1 MKILVI
7 NCGSSSVKYRVYAL
21 PEKRLL
27 GEGMVDRI
35 AQRSATLAYRHADQ
49 ERTESV
55 RAEDH
60 DHGTRLILDAV
71 LDSEHG
77 LITGD
82 GRIDAVGHRVVH
94 GGNEAYHPLLIDD
107 EVMALIEEYAPLAP
121 LHNPPDLAGIRAAM
135 DVLPSIPHIA
145 CFDTTFHRTIPPK
158 AYMYGLPYDLSHE
171 LSIRRYGFHGIA
183 HRAAAQR
190 AAELLG
196 RPFEQLNAVA
206 CHLGNGCSVTAI
218 RNGRSEDTSMGM
230 TPLEGLLM
238 GTRAGDMDP
247 GIFLFLLEKGLQTE
261 KLNEMLNRESGL
273 FGITGLSS
281 DMRDVMEAADQ
292 GNDRAQLALDMF
304 CYRVKKY
311 IGAYVAVLGEV
322 QAVIFS
328 GGIGEHVPEVRRQAC
343 ANLERLGIEIDPAK
357 NAAAVGV
364 EGDIATD
371 KSPVRV
377 FVIPANEELA
387 IAGAVYDWLT
397 I

>member
-1 MKILVI
+1 MNILVI
-7 NCGSSSVKYRVYAL
+7 NCGSSSIKYRVYAM

-27 GEGMVDRI
+27 GEGIVDRI
-35 AQRSATLAYRHADQ
+35 AQRSATLAYKHADQ
-49 ERTESV
+49 ERMEPV

-60 DHGTRLILDAV
+60 DHGTRLILDTI
-71 LDSEHG
+71 LDSEKG
-77 LITGD
+77 LTAGG

-94 GGNEAYHPLLIDD
+94 GGNEVYHPLLIDE

-145 CFDTTFHRTIPPK
+145 CFDTMFHRTIPPK
-158 AYMYGLPYDLSHE
+158 AYMYALPYDLCHE

-183 HRAAAQR
+183 HRAGAQR
-190 AAELLG
+190 AAEMLG
-196 RPFEQLNAVA
+196 KPFDRLNAIT

-218 RNGRSEDTSMGM
+218 RNGRSEDNSMGM
-230 TPLEGLLM
+230 TPLEGLMM

-247 GIFLFLLEKGLQTE
+247 GIFLFLLEKGLQFD
-261 KLNEMLNRESGL
+261 KLNDMLIRESGL
-273 FGITGLSS
+273 LGISGVSS
-281 DMRDVMEAADQ
+281 DMRDVVETAQ
-292 GNDRAQLALDMF
+292 SGNDRAQLAVDMF

-311 IGAYVAVLGEV
+311 IGAYTAVLGDLHALV
-322 QAVIFS
+322 FS
-328 GGIGEHVPEVRRQAC
+328 GGIGEHAPNLRRRMC
-343 ANLERLGIEIDPAK
+343 ENLQRLGIEIDPVK
-357 NAAAVGV
+357 NEAALGV
-364 EGDIATD
+364 EADIATD

-387 IAGAVYDWLT
+387 IANDVYEWLT